1 MQPTTTETIRS
12 VNPATGETL
21 ATLKQSSA
29 EEVHET
35 VQHAN
40 RAQADWQA
48 LGLEGRARI
57 LKELGFLLSD
67 RRQEIAEL
75 ITTEMGRP
83 ITESLVMEVE
93 ATIDLI
99 DYYSR
104 KHRQLLSD
112 RRIALHNLFFKR
124 RTCTLH
130 HQPLGTLAVIA
141 PWNWPLLLPMG
152 TIVPALLAG
161 NAVVFKHSDLTPL
174 MGQQI
179 ETILHQAGV
188 PDTIFRAVV
197 GGAHVGQALVA
208 SDVVK
213 IFFTGSTQ
221 VGRAVY
227 QQAAGLLKKCVLEL
241 GGNDPAIVCDD
252 ADIEAASSGIVWG
265 AFNNCG
271 QNCNSIERVYVHK
284 RIANAFV
291 DSVVGKTKQ
300 LKIGSGMDPEVDIG
314 PLASHGQWAKI
325 RSIAED
331 AKLQGLECLTGGED
345 DMSFKGCFYSPTV
358 FLRKASDLHPPDQE
372 IFGPLLFITPVEDDE
387 QALQLANRSEYGLS
401 ASVWTQNRSRGHQLA
416 QRLESGNVM
425 INDCIVSFGMPEM
438 GWSGLKKS
446 GIGWVHGEKGLDEMV
461 NIQDITLDPQSRMQK
476 FWWFPYTPMMIDS
489 MHAALDALYSRSIWK
504 KIRALPTVLRR
515 FIPYLVQNRPRSDKL

>member
-1 MQPTTTETIRS
+1 MQSTTNDTLCS

-21 ATLKQSSA
+21 STLGHTCA
-29 EEVHET
+29 EEVHDI
-35 VQHAN
+35 VRRAN
-40 RAQADWQA
+40 RAAVDWQA
-48 LGLEGRARI
+48 LGLERRARI
-57 LKELGFLLSD
+57 LKEVGHLLSD
-67 RRQEIAEL
+67 RRQDIAER

-112 RRIALHNLFFKR
+112 KTLSLHNLFFKR

-130 HQPLGTLAVIA
+130 HQPLGTLGVIA

-152 TIVPALLAG
+152 TIIPALLAG

-174 MGQQI
+174 LGQQI

-188 PDTIFRAVV
+188 PDAIFRTVV
-197 GGAHVGQALVA
+197 GGARVGQALVA
-208 SDVVK
+208 SKVVK

-221 VGRAVY
+221 VGQAVY
-227 QQAAGLLKKCVLEL
+227 QQAAGLLKACVLEL

-271 QNCNSIERVYVHK
+271 QNCNSIERVYVHQ
-284 RIANAFV
+284 RIADAFIRR
-291 DSVVGKTKQ
+291 VVEKTEQ
-300 LKIGSGMDPEVDIG
+300 LNIGPGMDPDVDIG
-314 PLASHGQWAKI
+314 PLASQAQWEKV
-325 RSIAED
+325 RSIVAD
-331 AKLQGLECLTGGED
+331 AKRQGLDCLTGGVD
-345 DMSFKGCFYSPTV
+345 FSSLDGCFYPPTV
-358 FLRKASDLHPPDQE
+358 FLRKASDSHPPDQE
-372 IFGPLLFITPVEDDE
+372 IFGPLVFITPVEDDD
-387 QALQLANRSEYGLS
+387 QALQLANRSAYGLS
-401 ASVWTQNRSRGHQLA
+401 ASVWTQNRSRGRQLA
-416 QRLESGNVM
+416 RRLESGNVM

-446 GIGWVHGEKGLDEMV
+446 GIGWVHGKKGLEEMV
-461 NIQDITLDPQSRMQK
+461 NIQDIIIDPQSRMQK
-476 FWWFPYTPMMIDS
+476 FWWFPYTPMMTDA
-489 MHAALDALYSRSIWK
+489 MHAALDALFSRSVWK
-504 KIRALPTVLRR
+504 KIKALPTVLRR
-515 FIPYLVQNRPRSDKL
+515 FVPYLVQNHRRSDKL